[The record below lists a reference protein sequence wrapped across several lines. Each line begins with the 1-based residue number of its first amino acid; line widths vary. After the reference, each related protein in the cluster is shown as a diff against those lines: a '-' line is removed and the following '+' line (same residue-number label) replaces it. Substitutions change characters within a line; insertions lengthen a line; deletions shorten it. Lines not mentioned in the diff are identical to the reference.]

1 MLYVKKVVTD
11 LKPEDSGGSERKKF
25 YVEELTKVF
34 QDGKLTV
41 GLFLAG
47 IFYHFLQRTA
57 KENVLISKVGVSAEV
72 SSSLDFFFKC
82 LLQLIGHLGRFL
94 ITEKTL
100 MQQSLWKI
108 TGLKSVVFWPKLK

>member
-1 MLYVKKVVTD
+1 MLVFLTILESTSSYEAMLYVKKVVTD

-57 KENVLISKVGVSAEV
+57 KENVLISKIGVSAEV
-72 SSSLDFFFKC
+72 GSSLDF
-82 LLQLIGHLGRFL
+82 LNVYY
-94 ITEKTL
+94 
-100 MQQSLWKI
+100 S
-108 TGLKSVVFWPKLK
+108 